1 MPEQP
6 SEPRDLAD
14 GVEPTEVVL
23 HDELD
28 AQLIRRLTDRARSE
42 GLALTGTGGL
52 LQQLTKLVLES
63 ALEGE
68 LEDHLGY
75 AKHAPEGR
83 DGGNSRNGRRAK
95 TVTTES
101 GPVEVAVPRDRDGSF
116 SPTIVPKHARRLPG
130 VEDLIL
136 SLSAKGLTHGE
147 ISAHLAEVYGAE
159 ISKTTITTITDKI
172 SERLAEWQK
181 RPLDEVYPVLF
192 LDALHVKIR
201 DGQVA
206 NRAIYI
212 ALAVTVDGERDILGL
227 WASDGAEGAKYWQR
241 VLAEIKNRGV
251 RDTCI
256 VVCDGLKG
264 LPDAINLTWPE
275 AIVQTCL
282 IHLIRNTFRYA
293 GRQDWAALARDLKPI
308 YTAVSEAAALE
319 EFARFAGIWEQK
331 YPAIIKLWE
340 NAWAEFVPFLRF
352 DREIRTV
359 VCSTNAIESLNARLR
374 RAVRARG
381 HFPSEA
387 AALKCLF
394 LAITALDPKGDGRAR
409 WARRW
414 KPALNAFELT
424 FEGRLTRH
432 TNIN

>member
-1 MPEQP
+1 M
-6 SEPRDLAD
+6 SEHSIDVGELAD
-14 GVEPTEVVL
+14 GLEPSEVML
-23 HDELD
+23 ADEVD
-28 AQLIRRLTDRARSE
+28 AQMIRRLTDRARAE
-42 GLALTGTGGL
+42 GVQLTGAGSL
-52 LQQLTKLVLES
+52 LQQLTKLVLEA

-75 AKHAPEGR
+75 AKHAVEGR
-83 DGGNSRNGRRAK
+83 DGGNSRNGRRPK
-95 TVTTES
+95 TVVTES
-101 GPVEVAVPRDRDGSF
+101 GPVDVQVPRDRDGSF
-116 SPTIVPKHARRLPG
+116 APVIVPKHSRRLAG
-130 VEDLIL
+130 VEDMIL

-147 ISAHLAEVYGAE
+147 ISAHLAEVYGAQV
-159 ISKTTITTITDKI
+159 SKTTITAITDKI
-172 SERLAEWQK
+172 SERLTDWQK
-181 RPLDEVYPVLF
+181 RPLDSVYPVLF
-192 LDALHVKIR
+192 IDALHVKIR

-206 NRAIYI
+206 NRAIYV

-241 VLAEIKNRGV
+241 VLSEIKNRGV
-251 RDTCI
+251 ADVCI

-264 LPDAINLTWPE
+264 LPESINAVWPQ
-275 AIVQTCL
+275 AVVQTCL

-293 GRQDWAALARDLKPI
+293 GRQHWQAIAKDLKPV
-308 YTAVSEAAALE
+308 YTAPSEAAALD
-319 EFARFAGIWEQK
+319 EFARFAGVWEQK
-331 YPAIIKLWE
+331 YPAIVQLWQ
-340 NAWAEFVPFLRF
+340 NAWPEFVPFLRF

-381 HFPSEA
+381 HFPTEA

-394 LAITALDPKGDGRAR
+394 LAITALDPTGKGRVR

-424 FEGRLTRH
+424 FEGRLTPAV
-432 TNIN
+432 N